1 MNDHRIVIDV
11 LCIGHASYDL
21 IFSIP
26 HHPAADEKLA
36 ADQLL
41 GCGGGPAA
49 NAAIT
54 VTKLG
59 LTSAFAGHLGLDA
72 YGDSHFSELVA
83 AQVDTRLIVRDHSP
97 TPLSTILVKPDGKR
111 ALINYKGSTQILKS
125 NSVDFSSV
133 ECKVCLFDGHEPELA
148 LAFLEEKTD
157 KAIPSILDAGSLH
170 DGTRTLMN
178 RVEYLVASE
187 KFALQYTGDAKKA
200 LSELAEHSPVVVIT
214 LGEKGLIWQRGQERG
229 ALHAPPIN
237 AIDTTGA
244 GDAFHGAF
252 AAAIANR
259 LPWQEVLHYAS
270 AAGACCC
277 QKMGARAGLPNR
289 EEHQAL
295 LNYWQSN
302 HLTPPNPSTFSS

>member
-1 MNDHRIVIDV
+1 MSDHLIAIDV

-21 IFSIP
+21 IFSIS
-26 HHPAADEKLA
+26 HHPAADEKLS
-36 ADQLL
+36 ADQLI

-54 VTKLG
+54 VAKLG
-59 LTSAFAGHLGLDA
+59 LTSAFAGYLGLDV
-72 YGDSHFSELVA
+72 YGESHFAELKA
-83 AQVDTRLIVRDHSP
+83 TQVDTRLIVRDRSP

-111 ALINYKGSTQILKS
+111 ALINYKGNTQAVKS
-125 NSVDFSSV
+125 DRVDFSPV

-148 LAFLEEKTD
+148 LAFLQEKTD
-157 KAIPSILDAGSLH
+157 NAIPSILDAGSLH
-170 DGTRTLMN
+170 EGTRTLMHQVN
-178 RVEYLVASE
+178 YLVASE
-187 KFALQYTGDAKKA
+187 KFAQQYAGDAKTA
-200 LSELAEHSPVVVIT
+200 LTQLAEQSPVVVIT
-214 LGEKGLIWQRGQERG
+214 LGERGLIWQRGLERG
-229 ALHAPPIN
+229 SLNAPPIK

-252 AAAIANR
+252 AAAIANH

-277 QKMGARAGLPNR
+277 QKMGARIGIPSR

-295 LNYWQSN
+295 LKLWQSN
-302 HLTPPNPSTFSS
+302 PASTKS